1 MVNINKINAIL
12 SKNSES
18 ILSAQ
23 SFSER
28 MERVYEILDSEFPKT
43 TLASAVFGPITD
55 MEDFME
61 RTEIDQLLQIIRQS
75 ASAGQEYC
83 ATDPKY
89 NSVLML
95 IYDFIKKHE

>member
-1 MVNINKINAIL
+1 MDINKIKAIL
-12 SKNSES
+12 SKNSEL

-43 TLASAVFGPITD
+43 TLDSAVFGPITD
-55 MEDFME
+55 MGHFTE
-61 RTEIDQLLQIIRQS
+61 RTEIDQLLQTIRQS
-75 ASAGQEYC
+75 ASTKQEYC
-83 ATDPKY
+83 VTDSEV